1 MKMFVSTQRQNKP
14 SASEILRPGKKAMAP
29 PPSHGLRK
37 KPSKNLSL
45 NINSENPLLS
55 TGATNTTAADHRW
68 INDLTAAVEEPERE
82 SWQPSQDPDFEI
94 PPSLEAFAEKIG
106 LGLDSQLTGV
116 WADLEEADTTEEV
129 RSPSPSPLFHDY
141 AMPPKEELWESVV
154 CPLEVEGRQ
163 LAEDEQTVIQDI
175 QHKTAL
181 SEDTIVQFS
190 EADLDELDA
199 FLKNGL
205 PPDTEGMEVEDSD
218 PLTAPGQNFDIVKFA
233 MGESGV
239 RSHEDVP
246 DTCNITIPLLQ
257 NIKSEQEFE
266 MMEPVDNV
274 NIEIIEEKPRKKAGR
289 PVNKNPITV
298 TEIPRGAIGK
308 LSDEEIK
315 ALKYRRMRELNNKAS
330 RRFRQKKKE
339 EERNHQEI
347 LKEFQERNMELKLKL
362 AQMEED
368 VDMWRAKV
376 SSINN

>member
-1 MKMFVSTQRQNKP
+1 LKMFVSTQRHNKP

-29 PPSHGLRK
+29 PPPHGLRK
-37 KPSKNLSL
+37 KPSKNL

-55 TGATNTTAADHRW
+55 TGATNTNTTAADHRW
-68 INDLTAAVEEPERE
+68 INDLAAAVEEPERE

-94 PPSLEAFAEKIG
+94 PPCLEAFAEKIG

-116 WADLEEADTTEEV
+116 WADLEEADTTPEEV
-129 RSPSPSPLFHDY
+129 RSPSPSLLFHDY

-163 LAEDEQTVIQDI
+163 LAEDERTV
-175 QHKTAL
+175 TAL
-181 SEDTIVQFS
+181 SEEDTIVQFS

-205 PPDTEGMEVEDSD
+205 PTDTEGMEVEDSD

-246 DTCNITIPLLQ
+246 DTCNNTIPLLQ
-257 NIKSEQEFE
+257 NIKSEPEFE

-308 LSDEEIK
+308 LSGEEIK

-347 LKEFQERNMELKLKL
+347 LKEFQKRNMELKLKL

-368 VDMWRAKV
+368 VAMWRAKV
-376 SSINN
+376 SSINNRM

>member
-1 MKMFVSTQRQNKP
+1 LKMFVSTQRQNKP

-29 PPSHGLRK
+29 PPPHGLRK

-68 INDLTAAVEEPERE
+68 INDLAAAVEEPEHE

-163 LAEDEQTVIQDI
+163 LAEDERTV
-175 QHKTAL
+175 TAL
-181 SEDTIVQFS
+181 SEEDTIVQFS

-239 RSHEDVP
+239 RSHEDAP

-257 NIKSEQEFE
+257 NIKSEPEFE

-368 VDMWRAKV
+368 VAMWRAKV